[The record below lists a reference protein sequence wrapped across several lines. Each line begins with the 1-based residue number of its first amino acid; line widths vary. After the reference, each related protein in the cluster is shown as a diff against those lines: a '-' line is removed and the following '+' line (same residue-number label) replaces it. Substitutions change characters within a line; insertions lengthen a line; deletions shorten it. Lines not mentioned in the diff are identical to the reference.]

1 MQERKKEVYRQI
13 DFNIASIRLFS
24 ASKLSFACLNYLS
37 KAVNCIRWVFAEWG
51 GREEK
56 IKIGA
61 QWPCDDQCEQIGR
74 LFKVQ
79 AKKLLT
85 KVAQK
90 HLLPI
95 LKSITLCKNC
105 CGIYLDNFWK
115 DLGYIFTP
123 ISGHTGNDWKVTM
136 RCNQI
141 LSNQSLVSQPRGGE
155 EACTPTTTTRS
166 FNKMTPK
173 TFPKA
178 AQYRVS
184 ILFLFA
190 VKLMAVVFIFVL
202 SFQISRIPWLCS
214 SNSLTLDNSGIKL
227 SSYQS
232 SSKPITWLC
241 ILYRHL

>member
-1 MQERKKEVYRQI
+1 MLWHLFVQLLEIFGVHFYS
-13 DFNIASIRLFS
+13 NIWSH
-24 ASKLSFACLNYLS
+24 C
-37 KAVNCIRWVFAEWG
+37 
-51 GREEK
+51 
-56 IKIGA
+56 
-61 QWPCDDQCEQIGR
+61 
-74 LFKVQ
+74 
-79 AKKLLT
+79 
-85 KVAQK
+85 
-90 HLLPI
+90 
-95 LKSITLCKNC
+95 
-105 CGIYLDNFWK
+105 
-115 DLGYIFTP
+115 
-123 ISGHTGNDWKVTM
+123 GNDWKVTM

-166 FNKMTPK
+166 LNKMIPK
-173 TFPKA
+173 TFPKV

-241 ILYRHL
+241 ILYRHLENFEKNYFDPCPVFVLFSEVFFEWKTITAFNDSFASHDWQIF

>member
-105 CGIYLDNFWK
+105 CCIYLGNFWK
-115 DLGYIFTP
+115 YLGYIFTP
-123 ISGHTGNDWKVTM
+123 ISGHTVVTTERWQCDATKFCQIKVLFHNPGVEK
-136 RCNQI
+136 RH
-141 LSNQSLVSQPRGGE
+141 VPQPLQPDLLIKWRL
-155 EACTPTTTTRS
+155 
-166 FNKMTPK
+166 K
-173 TFPKA
+173 
-178 AQYRVS
+178 
-184 ILFLFA
+184 LFQ
-190 VKLMAVVFIFVL
+190 KLPNIE
-202 SFQISRIPWLCS
+202 
-214 SNSLTLDNSGIKL
+214 
-227 SSYQS
+227 YQFCFYLQ
-232 SSKPITWLC
+232 WN
-241 ILYRHL
+241 